1 MTNEEISR
9 FFNTTRPFIQGNPDL
24 RDPQVEGWFRTR
36 QHFRNSSE
44 HAILQIPVGCG
55 KTGLMALLPFET
67 AQGRVLV
74 IAPNLEIRRGISTAF
89 DVAGRECF
97 WTSTRVLIDVSHGP
111 FTAVLDGQDANIH
124 DCDNSHIVVTNIQQL
139 ASRADR
145 WLPAFPD
152 GFFDLILVDE
162 GHHNVARSWERVFER
177 FPNAKVVSLTATP
190 FRGDGREI
198 AGERVYAYPFRTAMV
213 RGYIKQITAVN
224 VAPQEISFTYRGD
237 ARQHTLE
244 EVLQLRDEE
253 WFSRGVALAPEC
265 NRSIVDA
272 SIQWLQHLRE
282 TGTFHQMIAVACS
295 VDHSRQVRSLY
306 AERGLQAREIHS
318 NMPTD
323 EIEDVL
329 QDLRRG
335 RIDCIVQVRMLG
347 EGFDHPNLSVAAIF
361 QPFRSLSPYVQFI
374 GRVMRVI
381 HQNNPQHPD
390 NRGVAVS
397 HVGLNIDRHWEDFRR
412 IDQEDQELI
421 QGWLEAGDERP
432 PADEPGRRRRLT
444 PDMVVQNEII
454 SHFIEQEYLDPMD
467 DAVIDDLVQEF
478 RRRGL
483 DPEALGLSRENL
495 RQRLIQARTRE
506 SMEPREI
513 PVTPQRRRQEARRR
527 LNERSRALASR
538 ILNAL
543 GASIN
548 GRNIVMAYPELRSAN
563 NYAAVIMIVNG
574 AVNERLE
581 ADGGTRGEIP
591 LERLEEVLDQIDQ
604 IGDAVQAR
612 IQERLSRR

>member
-1 MTNEEISR
+1 M
-9 FFNTTRPFIQGNPDL
+9 
-24 RDPQVEGWFRTR
+24 
-36 QHFRNSSE
+36 
-44 HAILQIPVGCG
+44 
-55 KTGLMALLPFET
+55 
-67 AQGRVLV
+67 
-74 IAPNLEIRRGISTAF
+74 
-89 DVAGRECF
+89 
-97 WTSTRVLIDVSHGP
+97 SHGP
-111 FTAVLDGQDANIH
+111 FPAVLDGQDANIQ
-124 DCDNSHIVVTNIQQL
+124 DCESSHFVVTNIQQL

-145 WLPAFPD
+145 WLPAFAD
-152 GFFDLILVDE
+152 DFFDLILVDE

-198 AGERVYAYPFRTAMV
+198 SGERVYAYPFRTAMV

-224 VAPQEISFTYRGD
+224 VAPEEISFTYRGD
-237 ARQHTLE
+237 ARRHTLE

-282 TGTFHQMIAVACS
+282 TGTFHQLIAVTCS
-295 VDHSRQVRSLY
+295 VDHTRQVRSLY

-318 NMPTD
+318 NMPAE

-527 LNERSRALASR
+527 LNERSLALASR

-548 GRNIVMAYPELRSAN
+548 GRNIVLAYPELRSAN

-574 AVNERLE
+574 AVNERLV

-591 LERLEEVLDQIDQ
+591 LERLEEALDQIDQ
-604 IGDAVQAR
+604 IGDNVQAQ
-612 IQERLSRR
+612 IKERLSRR

>member
-1 MTNEEISR
+1 MAWPSR
-9 FFNTTRPFIQGNPDL
+9 Q
-24 RDPQVEGWFRTR
+24 
-36 QHFRNSSE
+36 
-44 HAILQIPVGCG
+44 
-55 KTGLMALLPFET
+55 K
-67 AQGRVLV
+67 
-74 IAPNLEIRRGISTAF
+74 
-89 DVAGRECF
+89 
-97 WTSTRVLIDVSHGP
+97 
-111 FTAVLDGQDANIH
+111 
-124 DCDNSHIVVTNIQQL
+124 
-139 ASRADR
+139 
-145 WLPAFPD
+145 
-152 GFFDLILVDE
+152 
-162 GHHNVARSWERVFER
+162 
-177 FPNAKVVSLTATP
+177 
-190 FRGDGREI
+190 
-198 AGERVYAYPFRTAMV
+198 
-213 RGYIKQITAVN
+213 
-224 VAPQEISFTYRGD
+224 
-237 ARQHTLE
+237 
-244 EVLQLRDEE
+244 
-253 WFSRGVALAPEC
+253 C

-282 TGTFHQMIAVACS
+282 TGAFHQLIAVACS
-295 VDHSRQVRSLY
+295 VDRARQVQSLY
-306 AERGLQAREIHS
+306 AERRLQAREIHS
-318 NMPTD
+318 NLLAE

-335 RIDCIVQVRMLG
+335 WIDCIVQVRMLG
-347 EGFDHPNLSVAAIF
+347 GGFDRPNLSVAAIF

-412 IDQEDQELI
+412 IVQEDQELI

-454 SHFIEQEYLDPMD
+454 SHFIQQEYLDPMD

-495 RQRLIQARTRE
+495 RQRLIQAQTRE
-506 SMEPREI
+506 NMVPREI
-513 PVTPQRRRQEARRR
+513 PDTPQRRRQEARRR
-527 LNERSRALASR
+527 LNQRSRALASR
-538 ILNAL
+538 ILTAL
-543 GASIN
+543 GASIS
-548 GRNIVMAYPELRSAN
+548 GRNIVLAYPELRSAN
-563 NYAAVIMIVNG
+563 NYTAVIIIVG

-591 LERLEEVLDQIDQ
+591 LERLEEVLEQIDQ
-604 IGDAVQAR
+604 IGDDVQAQ